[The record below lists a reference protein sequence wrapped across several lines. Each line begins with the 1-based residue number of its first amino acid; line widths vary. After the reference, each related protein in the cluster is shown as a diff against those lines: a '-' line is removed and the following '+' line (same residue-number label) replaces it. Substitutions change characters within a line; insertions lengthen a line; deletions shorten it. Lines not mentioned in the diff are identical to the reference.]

1 MRKFVILIVCAVS
14 MAAVYAGDLANF
26 INLGFSADG
35 SRFAFGQYGRT
46 DGDYRAYADIFCV
59 DVAKNDFVPGGRFS
73 TAPSTSTAG
82 KDGRSVFHDLQA
94 RAGDFLGKQSILAAQ
109 QGRSLYVQAENEP
122 NLKKITFRDFE
133 TGTEYTVT
141 TYVLAEGSG
150 SKVRSSFYLVAEM
163 TDQTGNKT
171 VKTVGTPSLKRSGV
185 SDYLV
190 RRIVTDGTGKSL
202 VFVVEK
208 KLYEKNGDS
217 ARYMVETCRL

>member
-1 MRKFVILIVCAVS
+1 MRKLVILIVCAVS
-14 MAAVYAGDLANF
+14 MAAIYAGDLANF
-26 INLGFSADG
+26 VNLGFSADG

-46 DGDYRAYADIFCV
+46 DGEYRAYADIFCV
-59 DVAKNDFVPGGRFS
+59 DVAKNDFVAGGRFS
-73 TAPSTSTAG
+73 TAPSANTAG
-82 KDGRSVFHDLQA
+82 KDGRSVFLDLQSTA
-94 RAGDFLGKQSILAAQ
+94 ESFLGKQSILAAQ

-122 NLKKITFRDFE
+122 NLKKISFRDFE

-141 TYVLAEGSG
+141 MYVLAEDSG

-163 TDQTGNKT
+163 TDQAGNKT
-171 VKTVGTPSLKRSGV
+171 SKTIGTPTLKRSGV
-185 SDYLV
+185 GDYLI

-208 KLYEKNGDS
+208 KQYEKNGDS

>member
-46 DGDYRAYADIFCV
+46 DGEYRAYAYIFCV
-59 DVAKNDFVPGGRFS
+59 DVAKNDFVAGGRFS
-73 TAPSTSTAG
+73 TAPSANTAG

-94 RAGDFLGKQSILAAQ
+94 RAGDFLGRQAILAAQ

-122 NLKKITFRDFE
+122 NLKKISFRDFE

-141 TYVLAEGSG
+141 MYVLAEGSG
-150 SKVRSSFYLVAEM
+150 GKVRSSFYLVVEM

-190 RRIVTDGTGKSL
+190 RRIVADGTGKSL
-202 VFVVEK
+202 VIVVEK

-217 ARYMVETCRL
+217 ALYMVETCRL

>member
-46 DGDYRAYADIFCV
+46 DGDYRAYADVFCV

-73 TAPSTSTAG
+73 TAPAASTAG
-82 KDGRSVFHDLQA
+82 KDGRSVFLDLQSTA
-94 RAGDFLGKQSILAAQ
+94 ESFLGKQSILAAQ

-122 NLKKITFRDFE
+122 NLKKISFRDFE

-141 TYVLAEGSG
+141 MYVLAEGSG

-163 TDQTGNKT
+163 TDQAGNKIS
-171 VKTVGTPSLKRSGV
+171 KTIGTPTLKRSGV

-190 RRIVTDGTGKSL
+190 RRIITDGTGKSL